1 MDKLEIKVLTAVRLA
16 KLFIAGSRWVSKYA
30 DVLNDLNVYP
40 VPDGDTGTNMS
51 MTLQAVENDLI
62 RLNDEMTMDGLIETI
77 SESVLL
83 GARGNSGTILSQIIQ
98 GFLSGIVGKTE
109 LDIKDVI
116 HAFERAKE
124 QAYKSVS
131 EPVEGTILT
140 VMRRVAEEAVKWPED
155 KDNFIEFLTHIK
167 NVAGEAVE
175 ETKEMLPKL
184 KEAGVVDAG
193 GKGLFYFLEGF
204 EKSVTDME
212 LLRDLERIVSNQA
225 KRKSTKVF
233 VEEDLTY
240 IYCTEYIINA
250 GDFDSEVYKKELQAL
265 GDSMIVAQTNKKT
278 KTHIHTNNP
287 GKALEIAGKYGELSN
302 IKIDNMKMQHRS
314 LLVDENPH
322 TFKIVHSN
330 ILLEQGNVKEDGTA
344 YFAVADS
351 VEIGELFMK
360 AGATGVIIG
369 GQSKNPSVADF
380 EELFSSVD
388 YKKSF
393 VLPNNKNII
402 SAAKL
407 AAERSSR
414 ETFVLETKT
423 MLEGYF
429 ILKNI
434 KNAALDEIITDS
446 KRNISIEITKAV
458 RNTRVDNL
466 EIKEGN
472 YIAIVNGKI
481 RYTEEKLE
489 ELLGDI
495 YRENISKN
503 ALRVYAIKGKE
514 TTKEGNDMLVSP
526 KIEMIVYEGQQE
538 NYSYYIY
545 IENRDPKLPEVAIVT
560 DSACE
565 IPMEQAKELGITI
578 VPILVNFGRESYKA
592 DVEINKDEFWA
603 RIANGDMPKTAQTSP
618 AELKMTFE
626 ALFNKGYKKIISI
639 SMSSKMSGQQGAV
652 KLARTMTGR
661 EEDIAIVDSKGVTM
675 ILGHLAMEAAKLA
688 KKGESFEKIIE
699 WVDITKEKAKAYFV
713 VNDLKYLEKGGR
725 IGKASAVIGGILKMK
740 PILKVEDGEV
750 CQHKK
755 VLGEMQAL
763 STIEKLVKDEAKH
776 GKLVAYPVWGGSVS
790 EQAIG
795 DKIKQTLEKNS
806 KIEVKGK
813 YQIGPIIGSHSG
825 PIYGVVF
832 FPKIN

>member
-62 RLNDEMTMDGLIETI
+62 RLNEEMTMDGLIETI

-116 HAFERAKE
+116 HAFDRARE

-140 VMRRVAEEAVKWPED
+140 VMRIVAEEAKKWPED
-155 KDNFIEFLTHIK
+155 KDNFIDFLTHIK

-175 ETKEMLPKL
+175 LTQDMLPKL

-204 EKSVTDME
+204 EKSVTNYE
-212 LLRDLERIVSNQA
+212 LLKDLERIVTNQA

-240 IYCTEYIINA
+240 IYCTEYIINS
-250 GDFDSEVYKKELQAL
+250 GEFDAEIYKKEIATL

-287 GKALEIAGKYGELSN
+287 GKALEIAGKYGELTN

-330 ILLEQGNVKEDGTA
+330 ILLEQGNVHDGKA
-344 YFAVADS
+344 FFVVADS

-380 EELFSSVD
+380 EELISSVEYD
-388 YKKSF
+388 KAF
-393 VLPNNKNII
+393 ILPNNKNII
-402 SAAKL
+402 SAAKM
-407 AAERSSR
+407 AVERNNK
-414 ETFVLETKT
+414 ETFVLETKS
-423 MLEGYF
+423 MLEGYY
-429 ILKNI
+429 ILKNSKFGPI
-434 KNAALDEIITDS
+434 DEVVLDS

-458 RNTRVDNL
+458 RNTRVDNI

-472 YIAIVNGKI
+472 YIALLNGKI
-481 RYTEEKLE
+481 KYTGEKLD
-489 ELLGDI
+489 ELIGDI
-495 YRENISKN
+495 YRENITKDS
-503 ALRVYAIKGKE
+503 LRVHAIKGKD
-514 TTKEGNDMLVSP
+514 TTKEGNDMLLSP
-526 KIEMIVYEGQQE
+526 KIEMIVHEGQQE
-538 NYSYYIY
+538 NYQYYIY
-545 IENRDPKLPEVAIVT
+545 IENRDPKLPEIAIVT

-565 IPMEQAKELGITI
+565 IPENIARSLGIVI
-578 VPILVNFGRESYKA
+578 APLIINFGKESFKA
-592 DVEINKDEFWA
+592 DVEMSKDEFWQ
-603 RIANGDMPKTAQTSP
+603 RIANGQIPKTAQTSP
-618 AELKMTFE
+618 AELKNIFDN
-626 ALFNKGYKKIISI
+626 LFQKGYKKIISI
-639 SMSSKMSGQQGAV
+639 SLSSKMSGQQGAV

-661 EEDIAIVDSKGVTM
+661 EEDIAIVDSKGVTL

-688 KKGESFEKIIE
+688 KQGESFERIIE
-699 WVDITKEKAKAYFV
+699 WLNITKEKAKAYFV

-725 IGKASAVIGGILKMK
+725 IGKASAVIGGMLKMK

-755 VLGEMQAL
+755 VLGELQAL
-763 STIEKLVKDEAKH
+763 ATIERLVKEEAKN
-776 GKLVAYPVWGGSVS
+776 GKLIAYPVWGGTPE
-790 EQAIG
+790 EQLIG
-795 DKIKQTLEKNS
+795 DKIKQNLEKNAR
-806 KIEVKGK
+806 IEVKGK
-813 YQIGPIIGSHSG
+813 FQIGPVIGSHSG
-825 PIYGVVF
+825 PLYGVVF
-832 FPKIN
+832 FPKVN

>member
-62 RLNDEMTMDGLIETI
+62 RLNEEMTMDGLIETI

-116 HAFERAKE
+116 HAFDRARE

-140 VMRRVAEEAVKWPED
+140 VMRIVAEEAQKWPED
-155 KDNFIEFLTHIK
+155 KDNFIDFLTHIK

-175 ETKEMLPKL
+175 LTQDMLPKL

-204 EKSVTDME
+204 EKSVTNYE
-212 LLRDLERIVSNQA
+212 LLKDLERIVSNQA

-240 IYCTEYIINA
+240 IYCTEYIINS
-250 GDFDSEVYKKELQAL
+250 GEFDANTYKKELEAL

-330 ILLEQGNVKEDGTA
+330 ILLEQGNVYEGKA
-344 YFAVADS
+344 FFAVADS

-380 EELFSSVD
+380 EELISSVEYD
-388 YKKSF
+388 KAF
-393 VLPNNKNII
+393 ILPNNKNII
-402 SAAKL
+402 SAAKM
-407 AAERSSR
+407 AAERNNK
-414 ETFVLETKT
+414 ETFVLETKS
-423 MLEGYF
+423 MLEGYY
-429 ILKNI
+429 ILKNSKYNSI
-434 KNAALDEIITDS
+434 DEVVLDS
-446 KRNISIEITKAV
+446 KRNMSIEITKAV
-458 RNTRVDNL
+458 RNTRVDNI

-472 YIAIVNGKI
+472 YIALLNGKI
-481 RYTEEKLE
+481 KYTEEKLE

-495 YRENISKN
+495 YRENITKN
-503 ALRVYAIKGKE
+503 SLRVYAIKGKE
-514 TTKEGNDMLVSP
+514 TTKEGNDMLISP
-526 KIEMIVYEGQQE
+526 KIEMIVHEGQQE
-538 NYSYYIY
+538 NYQYYIY

-565 IPMEQAKELGITI
+565 IPNDLAKEIGVTI
-578 VPILVNFGRESYKA
+578 VPILVNFGKESYRA
-592 DVEINKDEFWA
+592 DVDINKDEFWA
-603 RIANGDMPKTAQTSP
+603 RISRGDLPKTAQTSP
-618 AELKMTFE
+618 AELKNTFE
-626 ALFNKGYKKIISI
+626 SLFAKGYKKIISI

-675 ILGHLAMEAAKLA
+675 ILGHLVMEAAKLA
-688 KKGESFEKIIE
+688 KQGESFEKIIE
-699 WVDITKEKAKAYFV
+699 WVNITKEKAKAYFV

-725 IGKASAVIGGILKMK
+725 IGKASAVIGGMLKMK

-755 VLGEMQAL
+755 VLGELQAL
-763 STIEKLVKDEAKH
+763 ATIERLVKEEAKH
-776 GKLVAYPVWGGSVS
+776 GKLIAYPVWGGTPE
-790 EQAIG
+790 EQLIG
-795 DKIKQTLEKNS
+795 DKIKQNLEKNA

-813 YQIGPIIGSHSG
+813 FQIGPVIGAHSG
-825 PIYGVVF
+825 PLYGVVF
-832 FPKIN
+832 FPKVN

>member
-62 RLNDEMTMDGLIETI
+62 RLNEEMTMDGLIETI

-116 HAFERAKE
+116 HAFDRARE

-140 VMRRVAEEAVKWPED
+140 VMRIVAEEAKKWPED
-155 KDNFIEFLTHIK
+155 KDNFIDFLTHIK

-175 ETKEMLPKL
+175 LTQDMLPKL

-204 EKSVTDME
+204 EKSVTNYE
-212 LLRDLERIVSNQA
+212 LLKDLERIVSNQA
-225 KRKSTKVF
+225 KRKSTKIF

-240 IYCTEYIINA
+240 IYCTEYIINS
-250 GDFDSEVYKKELQAL
+250 GDFDTSIYKRELESL

-322 TFKIVHSN
+322 TFKVVHSN
-330 ILLEQGNVKEDGTA
+330 ILIEQGNVYEGRA

-351 VEIGELFMK
+351 VEIAELFMK

-380 EELFSSVD
+380 EELVSSVE
-388 YKKSF
+388 YEKAF
-393 VLPNNKNII
+393 ILPNNKNII
-402 SAAKL
+402 SAAKMS
-407 AAERSSR
+407 AERNIK
-414 ETFVLETKT
+414 ETFVLETKS
-423 MLEGYF
+423 MLEGYY
-429 ILKNI
+429 ILKNSKFNPI
-434 KNAALDEIITDS
+434 DEVVLDS

-458 RNTRVDNL
+458 RNTRVDNI

-472 YIAIVNGKI
+472 YIALLNGKI
-481 RYTEEKLE
+481 KYTEERLE

-495 YRENISKN
+495 YRENITKDS
-503 ALRVYAIKGKE
+503 LRVYAIKGKE
-514 TTKEGNDMLVSP
+514 TTKEGNDMLASP

-538 NYSYYIY
+538 NYQYYIY
-545 IENRDPKLPEVAIVT
+545 IENRDPKLPEVAIIT

-565 IPMEQAKELGITI
+565 IPESIAKNLGITI
-578 VPILVNFGRESYKA
+578 APIIINFGKESYKA
-592 DVEINKDEFWA
+592 DVEMTKDEFWA
-603 RIANGDMPKTAQTSP
+603 RIASGHMPKTAQTSP
-618 AELKMTFE
+618 AELKNIFDN
-626 ALFNKGYKKIISI
+626 LFQKGYKKIISI
-639 SMSSKMSGQQGAV
+639 SLSSKMSGQQGAV

-661 EEDIAIVDSKGVTM
+661 EEDIAIVDSKGVTL
-675 ILGHLAMEAAKLA
+675 ILGHLVMEAAKLA
-688 KKGESFEKIIE
+688 KQGESFERIIE
-699 WVDITKEKAKAYFV
+699 WVNITKEKAKAYFV

-755 VLGEMQAL
+755 VLGELQAL
-763 STIEKLVKDEAKH
+763 STIERLVKDEAKH
-776 GKLVAYPVWGGSVS
+776 GKLIAYPVWGGTPE
-790 EQAIG
+790 EQLIG
-795 DKIKQTLEKNS
+795 DKIKQNLEKNP

-813 YQIGPIIGSHSG
+813 FQIGPVIGAHSG
-825 PIYGVVF
+825 PLYGVVF
-832 FPKIN
+832 FPKVN

>member
-62 RLNDEMTMDGLIETI
+62 RLNDEMTMDGLVETI

-98 GFLSGIVGKTE
+98 GFLSGIVGKSE

-116 HAFERAKE
+116 HAFERASE

-140 VMRRVAEEAVKWPED
+140 VMRIVAEEAAKWPED
-155 KDNFIEFLTHIK
+155 KDNFIEFLTHMK
-167 NVAGEAVE
+167 NVAGVAVE
-175 ETKEMLPKL
+175 QTQEMLPKL

-204 EKSVTDME
+204 EKSVTDVE
-212 LLRDLERIVSNQA
+212 LLKDLERIVNNQA

-233 VEEDLTY
+233 VEENLTY
-240 IYCTEYIINA
+240 IYCTEYIINS
-250 GDFDSEVYKKELQAL
+250 GDFDIEIYKKELTTL

-287 GKALEIAGKYGELSN
+287 GQTLEIAGKYGELSN

-314 LLVDENPH
+314 LLVDENQH

-330 ILLEQGNVKEDGTA
+330 ILIEQGNIKDGAAFFT
-344 YFAVADS
+344 VADS

-360 AGATGVIIG
+360 AGAAGVIIG
-369 GQSKNPSVADF
+369 GQTKNPSVADF
-380 EELFSSVD
+380 EELISSLE
-388 YKKSF
+388 YEKAF
-393 VLPNNKNII
+393 ILPNNKNII
-402 SAAKL
+402 SAARM
-407 AAERSSR
+407 AAERNNIQ
-414 ETFVLETKT
+414 TFIIETKS
-423 MLEGYF
+423 MLEGYY

-434 KNAALDEIITDS
+434 KNTAIDEVVSQS
-446 KRNISIEITKAV
+446 KKNISIEITKAV
-458 RNTRVDNL
+458 RDTRVDNI

-472 YIAIVNGKI
+472 YIALVNGKI
-481 RYTEEKLE
+481 KYTEKKLE

-495 YRENISKN
+495 YRENISKD

-538 NYSYYIY
+538 NYQYYIY
-545 IENRDPKLPEVAIVT
+545 IENRDPKLPEIAIVT

-565 IPMEQAKELGITI
+565 IPEDMAKELGITI
-578 VPILVNFGRESYKA
+578 VPIIINFGKETYKA
-592 DVEINKDEFWA
+592 DVEMNKDEFWS
-603 RIANGDMPKTAQTSP
+603 RIAKGEIAKTAQTSP
-618 AELKMTFE
+618 AELKNTFDK
-626 ALFNKGYKKIISI
+626 LFEKGYKKIISI
-639 SMSSKMSGQQGAV
+639 SLSSKMSGQQGAV
-652 KLARTMTGR
+652 RLARTMTGR
-661 EEDIAIVDSKGVTM
+661 EEDIAVVDSKGVTM
-675 ILGHLAMEAAKLA
+675 ILGHIVIEAAKMA
-688 KKGESFEKIIE
+688 KKGEKLEKIVE
-699 WVDITKEKAKAYFV
+699 WVDFTKEKAKAYFV

-725 IGKASAVIGGILKMK
+725 IGRASAMIGGLLKMK

-750 CQHKK
+750 CQYKK
-755 VLGEMQAL
+755 VMGELQAI
-763 STIEKLVKDEAKH
+763 STLEKLVKDEAKN
-776 GKLVAYPVWGGSVS
+776 GKVIAYPVWGGTS
-790 EQAIG
+790 EEQLIG
-795 DKIKQTLEKNS
+795 DKIKHNLEKNS
-806 KIEVKGK
+806 RIEVKGK
-813 YQIGPIIGSHSG
+813 FQIGPVIGSHSG

-832 FPKIN
+832 FPKVN

>member
-62 RLNDEMTMDGLIETI
+62 RLNDEMTMDGLVETI

-116 HAFERAKE
+116 HAFDRARE

-140 VMRRVAEEAVKWPED
+140 VMRIVAEEAKKWPED
-155 KDNFIEFLTHIK
+155 KDNFIDFLTHMK
-167 NVAGEAVE
+167 NVAGVAVE
-175 ETKEMLPKL
+175 QTQEMLPKL

-204 EKSVTDME
+204 EKSVTDVE
-212 LLRDLERIVSNQA
+212 LLKDLERIVSNQA
-225 KRKSTKVF
+225 KRKTTKVF

-240 IYCTEYIINA
+240 IYCTEYIINS
-250 GDFDSEVYKKELQAL
+250 GDFDLNVYKKELAKL
-265 GDSMIVAQTNKKT
+265 GDSTIVAQTNKKT

-287 GKALEIAGKYGELSN
+287 GQALEVAGKYGELSN

-330 ILLEQGNVKEDGTA
+330 ILVEQGNVVDGVA
-344 YFAVADS
+344 FFAVADS

-380 EELFSSVD
+380 EELISSVE
-388 YKKSF
+388 YEKAF
-393 VLPNNKNII
+393 ILPNNKNIV
-402 SAAKL
+402 SAAKM
-407 AAERSSR
+407 AAERNKI
-414 ETFVLETKT
+414 ETFVIETKT
-423 MLEGYF
+423 MLEGHY
-429 ILKNI
+429 ILKSR
-434 KNAALDEIITDS
+434 KNNSIDEVVLES

-458 RNTRVDNL
+458 RNTRVDNI

-472 YIAIVNGKI
+472 YIALVNGKI

-489 ELLGDI
+489 ELIGDI
-495 YRENISKN
+495 YRENISKD
-503 ALRVYAIKGKE
+503 ALRVFAIKGKE
-514 TTKEGNDMLVSP
+514 TTKEGNDMLISP
-526 KIEMIVYEGQQE
+526 KIEMTVYEGQQE
-538 NYSYYIY
+538 NYQYYIY

-565 IPMEQAKELGITI
+565 ISEEQAREMGITI
-578 VPILVNFGRESYKA
+578 VPILVNIGKESYRA
-592 DVEINKDEFWA
+592 DVDINKDEFWA
-603 RIANGDMPKTAQTSP
+603 RIAQGDMPKTAQTSP
-618 AELKMTFE
+618 AELRNTFE
-626 ALFNKGYKKIISI
+626 RLFEKGYKKIVSI

-661 EEDIAIVDSKGVTM
+661 EEDIIIVDSKGVTM
-675 ILGHLAMEAAKLA
+675 ILGHLVMEAAKLA
-688 KKGESFEKIIE
+688 KKGESAEKIAE
-699 WVDITKEKAKAYFV
+699 WVDITKDKAKAYFV

-725 IGKASAVIGGILKMK
+725 IGRASAVIGGLLKMK

-763 STIEKLVKDEAKH
+763 ATIEKLVKEEAKH
-776 GKLVAYPVWGGSVS
+776 GKIIAYPVWGGSS
-790 EQAIG
+790 EEQNIG
-795 DKIKQTLEKNS
+795 DKIKQDLEKNS
-806 KIEVKGK
+806 RIEVRGK

>member
-62 RLNDEMTMDGLIETI
+62 RLNDEMTMDGLVETI

-116 HAFERAKE
+116 HAFDRARE

-140 VMRRVAEEAVKWPED
+140 VMRIVAEEAKKWPED
-155 KDNFIEFLTHIK
+155 KDNFIDFLTHMK
-167 NVAGEAVE
+167 NVAGIAVE
-175 ETKEMLPKL
+175 QTQEMLPKL

-204 EKSVTDME
+204 EKSVTDVE
-212 LLRDLERIVSNQA
+212 LLKDLERIVSNQA

-240 IYCTEYIINA
+240 IYCTEYIINS
-250 GDFDSEVYKKELQAL
+250 GDFDLNIYKKELEKL
-265 GDSMIVAQTNKKT
+265 GDSTIVAQTNKKT

-287 GKALEIAGKYGELSN
+287 GQALEVAGKYGELSN

-330 ILLEQGNVKEDGTA
+330 ILVEQGNVVDGIA
-344 YFAVADS
+344 FFAVADS

-380 EELFSSVD
+380 EELISSVE
-388 YKKSF
+388 YEKAF
-393 VLPNNKNII
+393 ILPNNKNIV
-402 SAAKL
+402 SAAKM
-407 AAERSSR
+407 AAERNKI
-414 ETFVLETKT
+414 ETFVIETKT
-423 MLEGYF
+423 MLEGHY
-429 ILKNI
+429 ILKSR
-434 KNAALDEIITDS
+434 KNNSIDEVVLES

-458 RNTRVDNL
+458 RNTRVDNI

-472 YIAIVNGKI
+472 YIALVNGKI

-503 ALRVYAIKGKE
+503 ALRVFAIKGKE
-514 TTKEGNDMLVSP
+514 TTKEGNDMLISP
-526 KIEMIVYEGQQE
+526 KIEMTVYEGQQE
-538 NYSYYIY
+538 NYQYYIY

-565 IPMEQAKELGITI
+565 ISEEQAKEMGITI
-578 VPILVNFGRESYKA
+578 VPILVNIGKESYRA
-592 DVEINKDEFWA
+592 DVDINKDEFWA
-603 RIANGDMPKTAQTSP
+603 RIAQGDMPKTAQTSP
-618 AELKMTFE
+618 AELRNTFE
-626 ALFNKGYKKIISI
+626 RLFEKGYKKIVSI

-661 EEDIAIVDSKGVTM
+661 EEDIIIVDSKGVTM
-675 ILGHLAMEAAKLA
+675 ILGHLVLEAAKLA
-688 KKGESFEKIIE
+688 KKGESAEKIAE

-725 IGKASAVIGGILKMK
+725 IGRASAVIGGLLKMK

-763 STIEKLVKDEAKH
+763 ATIEKLVKEEAKH
-776 GKLVAYPVWGGSVS
+776 GKIIAYPVWGGSS
-790 EQAIG
+790 EEQNIG
-795 DKIKQTLEKNS
+795 DKIKQDLEKNS
-806 KIEVKGK
+806 RIEVRGK